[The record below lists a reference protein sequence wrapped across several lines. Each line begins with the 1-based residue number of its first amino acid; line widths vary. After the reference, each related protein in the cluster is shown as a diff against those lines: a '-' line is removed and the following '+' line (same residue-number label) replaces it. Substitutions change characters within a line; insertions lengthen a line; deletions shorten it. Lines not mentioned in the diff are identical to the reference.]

1 MGLVRG
7 QCPFMVKAVPLYQ
20 LHQSQLRYKN
30 RHTCQKPFR
39 EQGQSTGIVSNDVEL
54 HERMCD
60 FHRLL
65 ISAGER
71 RCKADLNLS
80 ACDLDT
86 SKEEHFTAF
95 APPDRYK

>member
-1 MGLVRG
+1 MSGA
-7 QCPFMVKAVPLYQ
+7 CAWAVPINAEGSPPISAPSPQ
-20 LHQSQLRYKN
+20 LIYKN

-65 ISAGER
+65 VSAGER

-80 ACDLDT
+80 AYLDT
-86 SKEEHFTAF
+86 SKEEYFTAF
-95 APPDRYK
+95 ALLDRYK